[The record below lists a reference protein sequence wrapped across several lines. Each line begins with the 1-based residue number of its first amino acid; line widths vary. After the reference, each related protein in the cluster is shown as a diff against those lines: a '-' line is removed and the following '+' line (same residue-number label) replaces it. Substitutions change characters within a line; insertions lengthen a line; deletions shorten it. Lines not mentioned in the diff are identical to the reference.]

1 MFGCSA
7 YSHIPKDERQK
18 LDNKALKCI
27 FLGYSTNRKGYHL
40 YDQKRQ
46 RIIHSRDVKLNEFEN
61 GIQKEFSP
69 EESAEPRAI
78 SDSSEHTEMS
88 EDDESILREEID
100 FEEPET
106 PSDAKSSENEGTES
120 TTTRH
125 STRVSK
131 QPDFYGVCVNSV
143 NSIAEPLTVKQALTS
158 SEKENWQEAMKDEF
172 NSLDAN
178 KVWELVPPP
187 NDRKIINSKWVFKCK
202 LKENGLVERY
212 KARLVAQGYSQ
223 RQGLD
228 YEDTFSPVVCSH
240 CYCTCCI

>member
-1 MFGCSA
+1 
-7 YSHIPKDERQK
+7 
-18 LDNKALKCI
+18 
-27 FLGYSTNRKGYHL
+27 
-40 YDQKRQ
+40 
-46 RIIHSRDVKLNEFEN
+46 
-61 GIQKEFSP
+61 
-69 EESAEPRAI
+69 
-78 SDSSEHTEMS
+78 MS

-178 KVWELVPPP
+178 NFDHLVVAPASWCHHQL
-187 NDRKIINSKWVFKCK
+187 I
-202 LKENGLVERY
+202 ENY
-212 KARLVAQGYSQ
+212 Q
-223 RQGLD
+223 
-228 YEDTFSPVVCSH
+228 
-240 CYCTCCI
+240 

>member
-1 MFGCSA
+1 MS
-7 YSHIPKDERQK
+7 
-18 LDNKALKCI
+18 LK
-27 FLGYSTNRKGYHL
+27 
-40 YDQKRQ
+40 
-46 RIIHSRDVKLNEFEN
+46 N

-78 SDSSEHTEMS
+78 SDSSEDTEMS

-100 FEEPET
+100 SEEPET

-131 QPDFYGVCVNSV
+131 QPDFYGVWVNSV

-158 SEKENWQEAMKDEF
+158 SERENWQEAMKDEI

-212 KARLVAQGYSQ
+212 KARSVAQGYSQ

-228 YEDTFSPVVCSH
+228 YKETFSPVVCFESVRTVIALAVSEKMKLH
-240 CYCTCCI
+240 QMDVKWRVN